1 MKIGSWQLPEL
12 LFPDLVDNIQGQ
24 PIILSNRV
32 KHKSQTKPT
41 MRNKRQIPGKVTNS
55 ILQPFPAVWTKEPDN
70 FLLINKNENKIRDF
84 FFIVLSVFLL
94 RVFLSDIPTSNVRA
108 KEPFARPFDWI
119 FLSYVSLVFCCV
131 VAIIRF
137 LFV

>member
-32 KHKSQTKPT
+32 KHKSQIKPT

-55 ILQPFPAVWTKEPDN
+55 ILQPFPAV
-70 FLLINKNENKIRDF
+70 
-84 FFIVLSVFLL
+84 
-94 RVFLSDIPTSNVRA
+94 
-108 KEPFARPFDWI
+108 
-119 FLSYVSLVFCCV
+119 
-131 VAIIRF
+131 
-137 LFV
+137 